1 MLNELKLKEVLKQIL
16 TDHTA
21 DPTFTPLEVV
31 YQGNTLYE
39 HSQIF
44 DQFAYNYSAYS
55 VTVSDIYQPTTAFFC
70 NLWLS
75 YVNET
80 AAQLKRQMDA
90 MAAEYDPI
98 SNYDL
103 TEHAADGEKL
113 DKETETSTPTGGTQT
128 VSNAKLAG
136 LNSTGEGA
144 QRDND
149 VTTVTP
155 LAGSKTELE
164 RQPANTLTGS
174 FEDQTLTGHR
184 ITEHYLKRSGN
195 IGVTTNAQMLQQEI
209 EVRKLSLLRMY
220 VNDFVQRYCFLV
232 WGDDSR

>member
-1 MLNELKLKEVLKQIL
+1 MLKELKLKEVLKQIL

-21 DPTFTPLEVV
+21 DPTFNPLEVV
-31 YQGNTLYE
+31 YEGDTLFE

-44 DQFAYNYSAYS
+44 DQFAFNYSAYS
-55 VTVSDIYQPTTAFFC
+55 VTVSEIYQPTVAFFV
-70 NLWLS
+70 NLWTA

-80 AAQLKRQMDA
+80 AAQLQRQLEA

-136 LNSTGEGA
+136 LNSVGEGA

-184 ITEHYLKRSGN
+184 ITEHFLKRSGN
-195 IGVTTNAQMLQQEI
+195 IGVTSNVQLVTGEI
-209 EVRKLSLLRMY
+209 ELRKMSILRMY
-220 VNDFVQRYCFLV
+220 VKEFIDRYCFVV

>member
-1 MLNELKLKEVLKQIL
+1 MPKAMKLKEVLEQIL
-16 TDHTA
+16 NDHTL

-31 YQGNTLYE
+31 YSGNTLFS
-39 HSQIF
+39 HDSIF
-44 DQFAYNYSAYS
+44 NQLAYNYSTYS
-55 VTVSDIYQPTTAFFC
+55 VTVSEIYQPTVAFFV
-70 NLWLS
+70 NLWQS
-75 YVNET
+75 YVDET
-80 AAQLKRQMDA
+80 AGQLKRQLEA

-98 SNYDL
+98 SNYDM

-128 VSNAKLAG
+128 VSNLKTAG
-136 LNSTGEGA
+136 LNSTGDGA

-155 LAGSKTELE
+155 LEGSKTELE
-164 RQPANTLTGS
+164 KQPANTMTGS
-174 FEDQTLTGHR
+174 FDNVTLTGHR

-195 IGVTTNAQMLQQEI
+195 IGVTTNAQLLQQEI
-209 EVRKLSLLRMY
+209 EVRKISLLKMY
-220 VNDFVQRYCFLV
+220 VKEFIDRYCFVV